1 MNKNLLKYI
10 LLVVLGAASYGTLAT
25 IVKLAYR
32 DGYTVNDVLLSQYIL
47 GTLVMLFLYFRVKK
61 TGHTVN
67 VQTSRKNKWL
77 LVLGGSTY
85 GMTGYFYY
93 LSLQYIPVSV
103 AVVLL
108 MQTVWIG
115 VVAESIQYRKL
126 PSGIKVAA
134 IIVILIGTI
143 LATNAITE
151 LKHLNAEGVFW
162 GLCAASAYTVALY
175 ISKNNTNKLDP
186 VSKSL
191 MMLIGSTIF
200 IVFIGLFV
208 INKPLNIS
216 IFWKWG
222 LFLALFGAILPPVL
236 LNKGMPKLG
245 IGLGALLI
253 SVEIPVS
260 LLMAQ
265 LLLNEKHNLYQ
276 WLGVIFILLAISLI
290 NYPKPK
296 KHDHDEYFH

>member
-1 MNKNLLKYI
+1 MDKNLLKYI
-10 LLVVLGAASYGTLAT
+10 LLVLLGAASYGTLAT

-47 GTLVMLFLYFRVKK
+47 GTLVMLFLYFLVKK
-61 TGHTVN
+61 AGHTEN
-67 VQTSRKNKWL
+67 VQSSRKNKWL

-108 MQTVWIG
+108 MQTVWMG
-115 VVAESIQYRKL
+115 VVAESIQHREL
-126 PSGIKVAA
+126 PSGIKVVA
-134 IIVILIGTI
+134 IIVILLGTI
-143 LATNAITE
+143 FATNAIAE
-151 LKHLNAEGVFW
+151 LRHLNTKGVFW

-175 ISKNNTNKLDP
+175 ISKNNKSKLGSI
-186 VSKSL
+186 SKSL
-191 MMLIGSTIF
+191 MILVGSTIF
-200 IVFIGLFV
+200 ILFIGLFT
-208 INKPLNIS
+208 INKPLNVS

-222 LFLALFGAILPPVL
+222 LFLALFGAILPPIL

-253 SVEIPVS
+253 SIEIPVS
-260 LLMAQ
+260 LLMAEFI
-265 LLLNEKHNLYQ
+265 LNEKHDLYQ
-276 WLGVIFILLAISLI
+276 WVGVIFILLSIFLI
-290 NYPKPK
+290 NYPRPK
-296 KHDHDEYFH
+296 TIRS